1 VISLREFQRCEAKS
15 PPDAAKR
22 LRDSLSCGAQM
33 HAPQHWDGVL
43 PIHEA
48 YKRCL
53 VAQRI
58 PDAVYIVGFALKLEG
73 WVLCTFTAT

>member
-1 VISLREFQRCEAKS
+1 
-15 PPDAAKR
+15 
-22 LRDSLSCGAQM
+22 M